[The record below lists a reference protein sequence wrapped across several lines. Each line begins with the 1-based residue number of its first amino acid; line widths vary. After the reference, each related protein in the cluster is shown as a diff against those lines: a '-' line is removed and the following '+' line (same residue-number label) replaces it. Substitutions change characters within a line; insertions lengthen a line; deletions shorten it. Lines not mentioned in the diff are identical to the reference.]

1 MLINIMT
8 NVNIMTEINDVKR
21 LFQQKQAFILYFWS
35 VKNEHLI
42 KGTDFG
48 KKKIILYKIIFI

>member
-48 KKKIILYKIIFI
+48 KKRLFYIK